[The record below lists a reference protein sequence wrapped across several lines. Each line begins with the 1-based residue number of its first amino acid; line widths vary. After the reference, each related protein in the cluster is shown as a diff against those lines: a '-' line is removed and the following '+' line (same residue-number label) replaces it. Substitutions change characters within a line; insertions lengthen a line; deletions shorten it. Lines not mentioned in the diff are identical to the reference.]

1 MKIEREWLV
10 LEMFKTKKEGGK
22 TSFAKPVKT
31 NVKDDMKVR
40 VREEREGERKR
51 PIGLQ

>member
-10 LEMFKTKKEGGK
+10 LEMLKTKKEEGK
-22 TSFAKPVKT
+22 TSFAKLVET

-51 PIGLQ
+51 PISLQ